1 MNIEHKCIYGELKLS
16 GLHGAHFTIE
26 HLIPV
31 SKGGVD
37 DLSNVNVFIF
47 PLVLLTINLADDCFF
62 KKKKYGLF
70 N

>member
-1 MNIEHKCIYGELKLS
+1 MNIEHKCIYGELKFS

-37 DLSNVNVFIF
+37 DLSNVNV
-47 PLVLLTINLADDCFF
+47 
-62 KKKKYGLF
+62 LF
-70 N
+70 SPWFY